1 MKKVE
6 YRFYEMPQGLPV
18 LALTG
23 ERWEIVYGTDAM
35 HFHNHLEIGYCHS
48 GKGKIVFEDKE
59 ERYQP
64 GTITFIPKNLPHRT
78 EPVRE
83 ERERIQKWEY
93 LFLDVNDIVGFFFKG
108 SPEKE
113 KRLLKNINK
122 QAYVLEKEDGKPA
135 AGLIQMIFSEI
146 LEKGDYYKHA
156 VKAYAFSLL
165 LFFFRLQK
173 CDGEQ
178 EIVRHT
184 SIRYMKA
191 LIEYMEKHYM
201 EEIDSESLSKGCNLS
216 ESYIRK
222 LFLEYVNETP
232 LGYLRLIRIDKACEL
247 LVETEKTVEVIAREV
262 GYPAVSSFMRNFK
275 KITGLSPAKWR
286 KESWH
291 NPGNIRK
298 YHVSVLKGW

>member
-1 MKKVE
+1 MKKIE

-23 ERWEIVYGTDAM
+23 KKWEVVYGNDDM
-35 HFHNHLEIGYCHS
+35 HFHNYLEIGYCHI
-48 GKGKIVFEDKE
+48 GRGKIVFEDRE
-59 ERYQP
+59 EGYRP
-64 GTITFIPKNLPHRT
+64 GTITFIPRNLPHHT
-78 EPVRE
+78 VPARE
-83 ERERIQKWEY
+83 EKEKIQKWEY
-93 LFLDVNDIVGFFFKG
+93 LFLDVNDIVEFFFKE
-108 SPEKE
+108 SPKRG
-113 KRLLKNINK
+113 KRLLKNLGK
-122 QAYVLEKEDGKPA
+122 QAYVLGKKDGGPA
-135 AGLIQMIFSEI
+135 AELMQMIISEI
-146 LEKGDYYKHA
+146 LEKEYFYKHA

-173 CDGEQ
+173 CDDEQ
-178 EIVRHT
+178 EMVRHT
-184 SIRYMKA
+184 SIRYMNT
-191 LIEYMEKHYM
+191 LIEYMERHYM
-201 EEIDSESLSKGCNLS
+201 EDIDSESLSKGCSLS

-232 LGYLRLIRIDKACEL
+232 MGYLRLIRIDKACEL
-247 LVETEKTVEVIAREV
+247 LVETEKTVEMIAREV

-286 KESWH
+286 KESWN